1 MKLISFGFLHGP
13 APEADLTVD
22 VRRYLYDPD
31 TWDEL
36 LNQDGRDFEVRR
48 FVFQSSLAT
57 DTTDWLSNIAR
68 SLSSPRRAAVTIAI
82 GCAGGR
88 HRSVAIVEV
97 VAGRLWIDG
106 HDRLLPDDD
115 DVEVVHRDVER
126 PRLPLHGKREEE

>member
-1 MKLISFGFLHGP
+1 MKLISFGYLHGP

-22 VRRYLYDPD
+22 VRRYLYDPA

-57 DTTDWLSNIAR
+57 DTTDWLSNIA
-68 SLSSPRRAAVTIAI
+68 SDMVMGSIPFTIAV

-88 HRSVAIVEV
+88 HRSVAIIEA
-97 VAGRLWIDG
+97 VAIQLRADG
-106 HDRLLPDDD
+106 LE
-115 DVEVVHRDVER
+115 VEVVHRDVER
-126 PRLPLHGKREEE
+126 PRLPLHGKRKEE